1 MMEAYYY
8 NERQTLFCV
17 LSCSESD
24 GTIKVNPALKVA
36 YLILIHVFQAEER
49 MRQEE
54 EERRQKAAAQRRLEA
69 EKARSTSSGGGQH
82 KKKGKH
88 KEDKQQK
95 SVAPAAAGGPSGDD
109 ALRESQAKANSKGK
123 QRLKDAQ
130 PENQAEKFG
139 NLISQEL
146 MASSGKIA
154 TTKQAVTQAAA
165 PPTRVGK
172 ATTSLA
178 LTNSKVLKKSA
189 EVFQPPAHLMRSL
202 AEQTMQ
208 QASSRASA
216 PPLATSPAPLPTLGG
231 QPNSPT
237 AKKAKRRL
245 APGTQSQLPAQ
256 RKLLLQQP
264 QEPQQVELQRRLEAQ
279 QEVAKQIKEAEEF
292 ARQRAQMRQQ
302 QQSQVQPLQQTQNLQ
317 QQKQELLQQ
326 QAQQKQQQTQ
336 QTQQPQKLQQQQ
348 TSQKQVTAPR
358 QPAAGKQNPTPPQQS
373 KPATNGVAGQHLSI
387 GANHGKVVNG
397 IGATTKGP
405 QPLAS
410 ASPSGVSEAPRGKQ
424 LPSGTNGL
432 TALENRARIA
442 NSGQRTSTDHQEQME
457 QASMILTQLHVFMES
472 LKFARKKDNK
482 EQKVVYEM
490 VIDEVFPNRE
500 LVKNVQKMS
509 Q

>member
-1 MMEAYYY
+1 
-8 NERQTLFCV
+8 
-17 LSCSESD
+17 
-24 GTIKVNPALKVA
+24 
-36 YLILIHVFQAEER
+36 

-69 EKARSTSSGGGQH
+69 EKARSTSGGGGQH

-109 ALRESQAKANSKGK
+109 TLRESQAKANSKGK

-139 NLISQEL
+139 SLISQEL
-146 MASSGKIA
+146 MASSGKVA

-178 LTNSKVLKKSA
+178 LANSKVLKKSA

-216 PPLATSPAPLPTLGG
+216 PPLTTSPAPLPTLGG

-264 QEPQQVELQRRLEAQ
+264 QEPHQVELQRRLEAQ

-336 QTQQPQKLQQQQ
+336 QTQQQQKLQQQQ

-410 ASPSGVSEAPRGKQ
+410 ASPSSVEAPRGKQ

-442 NSGQRTSTDHQEQME
+442 NSGQRTSTDHQEQVE
-457 QASMILTQLHVFMES
+457 QASMILTQLHAFTES
-472 LKFARKKDNK
+472 LKFARKRENK
-482 EQKVVYEM
+482 EQKVVFMKWSLISVPYRRTYKKCTKDVPM
-490 VIDEVFPNRE
+490 KKWCLRTWLLF
-500 LVKNVQKMS
+500 
-509 Q
+509 